1 MATKKELAAS
11 IKAATGTDLNSDK
24 LTAEKLEELAEL
36 AEKGEEGRDDFNAKL
51 TEYGL
56 TPDGKPTTPGDKAP
70 SATPGDETPA
80 PKPGAKTKRVRTT
93 DAIAVRNG
101 EFTDPETRETIGKDW
116 VDVTATR
123 FVRDLISSGQVLD
136 DED

>member
-11 IKAATGTDLNSDK
+11 IKAATGTDLNPDK

-36 AEKGEEGRDDFNAKL
+36 AEQGEEGREAFDAKL
-51 TEYGL
+51 AEYGL
-56 TPDGKPTTPGDKAP
+56 STDGKPTTPGDKAP
-70 SATPGDETPA
+70 SAAPGDETPA
-80 PKPGAKTKRVRTT
+80 PKPGAKTRRVRTS
-93 DAIAVRNG
+93 DAIAARNG

-123 FVRDLISSGQVLD
+123 FVRDLITSGQVLD

>member
-11 IKAATGTDLNSDK
+11 IKAATGADLNPDK

-36 AEKGEEGRDDFNAKL
+36 AEKGAEGREAFDAKL
-51 TEYGL
+51 AEYGL
-56 TPDGKPTTPGDKAP
+56 TPAEKAA
-70 SATPGDETPA
+70 SAAPGDETPA
-80 PKPGAKTKRVRTT
+80 PKPGAKTRRVRTSE
-93 DAIAVRNG
+93 DIAARNG

-116 VDVTATR
+116 ADVTATR
-123 FVRDLISSGQVLD
+123 FVRDLITSGQVLE